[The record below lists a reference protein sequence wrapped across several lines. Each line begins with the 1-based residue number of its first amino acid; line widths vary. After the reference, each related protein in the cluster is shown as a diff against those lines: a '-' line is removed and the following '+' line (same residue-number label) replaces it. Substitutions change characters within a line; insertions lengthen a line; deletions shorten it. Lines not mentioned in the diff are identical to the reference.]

1 MLARSIYLIKCVE
14 NDTIE
19 STGVST
25 MDEETSNRHKTILVR
40 VAVWGQAIGFLWQ
53 VLAMAIED
61 SPDFFARANPST
73 FIWPIA
79 VVVAMYLLRLD
90 MFLAKGVSVGV
101 LAFFILLVS
110 IASIITAFLGV
121 SFYFDIPKYLFQP
134 GWQLSQ
140 IMSYITLAIFA
151 IALIVNVICTV
162 RIFRTEQKSI
172 R

>member
-1 MLARSIYLIKCVE
+1 ME
-14 NDTIE
+14 
-19 STGVST
+19 
-25 MDEETSNRHKTILVR
+25 EETGNRQKIMLVR

-61 SPDFFARANPST
+61 SPAFFARANPST
-73 FIWPIA
+73 FLWPIA
-79 VVVAMYLLRLD
+79 VVAAMYLLRLD

-101 LAFFILLVS
+101 LAFFILFVS
-110 IASIITAFLGV
+110 IASTITAFLGV

-151 IALIVNVICTV
+151 IALIVNVICMV
-162 RIFRTEQKSI
+162 RIFRIEQTPM

>member
-1 MLARSIYLIKCVE
+1 ME
-14 NDTIE
+14 
-19 STGVST
+19 
-25 MDEETSNRHKTILVR
+25 EETGNRQKIMLVR

-73 FIWPIA
+73 FLWPIA
-79 VVVAMYLLRLD
+79 VVAAMYLLRLD
-90 MFLAKGVSVGV
+90 MFLAKGVSGGM

-110 IASIITAFLGV
+110 IASTITAFLGV

-151 IALIVNVICTV
+151 SALIVNVICMV
-162 RIFRTEQKSI
+162 RIFRIEKMPI